1 MKIGRWIWLPGL
13 AAAFLAV
20 TGMVESQN
28 SREVLSRR
36 PVPADHRLA
45 YGSSP
50 LQFGELRLPKG
61 SGPFPVVVVLHGGCW
76 LSQYGLDYMSH
87 LSADLTAAG
96 VATWSL
102 EYRRLGDEGG
112 GWPGTF
118 LDVGQGIDHLRTLAK
133 RFPLDLKRVVVTG
146 HSAGGHLTLWAAA
159 RKLLPADSPLYRKDP
174 LPIAAIV
181 PIAPITDLQQTGTAC
196 DQEARQLMEKAIY
209 AQVSPN
215 QLLPLGVKATIV
227 QGETDPIV
235 PPVMATAYL
244 EAARRQGDNP
254 TLLLIENAGHF
265 EVIDPLSKAWP
276 RVKNAILQVLRG
288 GEEIQQD

>member
-87 LSADLTAAG
+87 FSADLTAAG

-159 RKLLPADSPLYRKDP
+159 RKLLPADSPVYKSDP

-181 PIAPITDLQQTGTAC
+181 PIAPITDLKRAGTAC
-196 DQEARQLMEKAIY
+196 DLEARQLMDKAIY
-209 AQVSPN
+209 SHVSPN
-215 QLLPLGVKATIV
+215 QLLPLGVRTTIV

-235 PPVMATAYL
+235 PPLMATSYI
-244 EAARRQGDNP
+244 EAARRTGDDP
-254 TLLLIENAGHF
+254 KLLLIENAGHF
-265 EVIDPLSKAWP
+265 EVIDPMSKIWP
-276 RVKNAILQVLRG
+276 QVRNGILQSVK
-288 GEEIQQD
+288 

>member
-87 LSADLTAAG
+87 FSADLTAAG

-159 RKLLPADSPLYRKDP
+159 RKLLPADSPVYKSDP

-181 PIAPITDLQQTGTAC
+181 PIAPITDLKRAGTAC
-196 DQEARQLMEKAIY
+196 DREALQLMEKAIY

-215 QLLPLGVKATIV
+215 QLLPLGVRTTIV
-227 QGETDPIV
+227 QGETDLIV
-235 PPVMATAYL
+235 PPVMATSYI
-244 EAARRQGDNP
+244 EAARRTGDDP
-254 TLLLIENAGHF
+254 KLLLIENAGHF
-265 EVIDPLSKAWP
+265 EVIDPQSKIWP
-276 RVKNAILQVLRG
+276 QVRNGILQSVK
-288 GEEIQQD
+288 